1 MAVDKCVK
9 CGADIPKGATFCPAC
24 GAPKAADKPAS
35 PPQPVAPAPAPAPQP
50 VQKAPSS
57 IPDMMNSIFTET
69 NIYVMMFLG
78 ILLAAIGGII
88 LLFTFGTVAQ
98 IGGVLNSLGFVFISV
113 FLLFGGLVNKSYDKY
128 IRVGMIISGALSL
141 TWTLSWVA

>member
-1 MAVDKCVK
+1 MAVDKCGN
-9 CGADIPKGATFCPAC
+9 CGADIPKGATFCPGC
-24 GAPKAADKPAS
+24 GAPKVAEKPA
-35 PPQPVAPAPAPAPQP
+35 PPSQPAQAAPTPKP

-57 IPDMMNSIFTET
+57 IPDMMDSIFTET
-69 NIYVMMFLG
+69 NIYIMIFLG
-78 ILLAAIGGII
+78 ILFAAIGGII
-88 LLFTFGTVAQ
+88 LIFTFGTVAQ

>member
-1 MAVDKCVK
+1 MAVDKCVE
-9 CGADIPKGATFCPAC
+9 CGAEIPKGATFCPAC
-24 GAPKAADKPAS
+24 GAPKAADKPAP
-35 PPQPVAPAPAPAPQP
+35 PPQPAPAAPAPRP

-57 IPDMMNSIFTET
+57 IPDMMDSIFTET

-78 ILLAAIGGII
+78 ILLAAIGGVI